1 MRISSS
7 IHVAADA
14 IILFF
19 FMAEKYSTVYI
30 YHIFLIQSS
39 VNGHLGCFHILAVV
53 NSVAVNVGVHVSFSM
68 RSVVWDRPRSEIA
81 GSYGSS
87 IFTSSEGP
95 PYRSPHPL

>member
-1 MRISSS
+1 MRISSC
-7 IHVAADA
+7 IHVAANV
-14 IILFF
+14 IISFF
-19 FMAEKYSTVYI
+19 FMAEWYSIVYMH
-30 YHIFLIQSS
+30 YIFLIISD
-39 VNGHLGCFHILAVV
+39 GHLGCFHVLAVV

-68 RSVVWDRPRSEIA
+68 RSFVWDRPRSEIA